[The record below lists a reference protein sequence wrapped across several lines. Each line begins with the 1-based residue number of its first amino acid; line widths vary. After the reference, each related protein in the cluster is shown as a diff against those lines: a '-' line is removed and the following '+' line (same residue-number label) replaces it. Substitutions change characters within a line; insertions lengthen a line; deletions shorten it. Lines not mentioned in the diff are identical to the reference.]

1 MRSPSSDPRR
11 VRADVGPRGSQRRVC
26 PVPGASRTID
36 GVRLPRLSPVAY
48 RRITALALASLVM
61 IIITGGAVRLTGS
74 GLGCTDWP
82 TCEQGQLVAPLEF
95 HPMVEFVNRMFT
107 GLVSLAVMLA
117 VLGSLVR
124 MPRRRDLTWWSL
136 GLVAGIIGQIV
147 LGGLTVLAELAPPFV
162 MGHYLLS
169 ILLVWNGLVLYDRA
183 SGPGTP
189 AVPAVSHPTVVLS
202 RILVGAALV
211 LLTTGTIVT
220 GTGPHGGD
228 EDAPRFAF
236 DIGDVVRV
244 HSLTAWAFLGLALV
258 VLWRAHR
265 DGAPRGR
272 RRRAQVLVACIVAQG
287 AIGYAQYFT
296 GIPPLLVGLHLAGSV
311 AVFLA
316 TVWFHLGLFVR
327 AGPEPGSDPPA
338 RRSGD
343 RPRLSHAV

>member
-1 MRSPSSDPRR
+1 M
-11 VRADVGPRGSQRRVC
+11 
-26 PVPGASRTID
+26 
-36 GVRLPRLSPVAY
+36 RLPRISPAAY
-48 RRITALALASLVM
+48 RRITALALALLVM

-95 HPMVEFVNRMFT
+95 HPMVEFVNRVFT
-107 GLVSLAVMLA
+107 GLVSLAVMAA
-117 VLGSLVR
+117 VLGSLLRV
-124 MPRRRDLTWWSL
+124 PRRRDLTWWSL

-169 ILLVWNGLVLYDRA
+169 ILLVWNGLVLLDRA

-189 AVPAVSHPTVVLS
+189 AVPTVSHRTITLS
-202 RILVGAALV
+202 RLLIAAALV
-211 LLTTGTIVT
+211 LLTTGTVVT

-236 DIGDVVRV
+236 DISDVVRI
-244 HSLTAWAFLGLALV
+244 HSITAWVFLGLALV
-258 VLWRAHR
+258 VLWRAHQ
-265 DGAPRGR
+265 DGAPQDR
-272 RRRAQVLVACIVAQG
+272 RRRAQILVAAILVQG
-287 AIGYAQYFT
+287 AIGYAQYFA

-327 AGPEPGSDPPA
+327 AGPEPGIEPA
-338 RRSGD
+338 TRQPGD
-343 RPRLSHAV
+343 RPRHSQPV